1 MSAPK
6 KGKQSK
12 RPALI
17 TIFGFLLILEA
28 VELFGL
34 GAFHFSMNQ
43 GPQLFSSLFAQWLTG
58 RTPVT
63 FESIE
68 IFIRQMIANADSQLL
83 LIALIESAILFILT
97 ILALWSAIGFFRLW
111 HIAWTGAMFVQ
122 GGSLL
127 TSLIMYYLNK
137 PIHITF
143 LMITGI
149 FMVLYLNYADIQT
162 YFQVRTSRTAE
173 DAKYE

>member
-6 KGKQSK
+6 KGKHPK
-12 RPALI
+12 RPKLV
-17 TIFGFLLILEA
+17 TIFGLLLILEA
-28 VELFGL
+28 LELFVL

-58 RTPVT
+58 RKPVT
-63 FESIE
+63 LQSVE
-68 IFIRQMIANADSQLL
+68 IFMRQLIANADSQRL
-83 LIALIESAILFILT
+83 LIALIESAILFSLT

-111 HIAWTGAMFVQ
+111 SIAWTGAMFVQ
-122 GGSLL
+122 GGALL
-127 TSLIMYYLNK
+127 TSLILYFLSK

-143 LMITGI
+143 LMISGI

-162 YFQVRTSRTAE
+162 YFQIR
-173 DAKYE
+173 KH